1 MHPFATYVLRC
12 YNQATGWNDDNL
24 YSNLTKSSR
33 AILDFTVPRGV
44 HFSISKSA
52 NASFNTSYAMNAL
65 PTLNGSIGYIFTSCD
80 LELKHSATV
89 PFKDVVDRFVIHD
102 RPRRP
107 IGKEEIFLGGRNI
120 NAKEYLLYGRYYV
133 PSSRLDALYSVRL
146 SPTLQGLIAAVSN
159 PRARFSPP
167 LSSPLRESAGNVMF
181 SLQHDTGRWCTEYSW
196 SADDGMWGVRV
207 LHNFGRL
214 ANEAIDAER
223 VARKERERG
232 TKRVDEEERMEGG
245 LKGRLSAGAEL
256 YFSLKEKSAGV
267 STGIRFTT
275 LPDASPP
282 STSGTPDSN
291 IPAQTPTTL
300 TATFNP
306 MMGHISAAY
315 AARAS
320 RDLALCSRFDFN
332 IYSYESEWTM
342 GAEWWLRR
350 AAGRRFTTDIQK
362 EETENDNSNSSEP
375 VALNDISPPGQ
386 DAPSPFPSNGIPGL
400 GGDVT
405 GVVKARISTSSD
417 VSLMWEGRIRNMLV
431 SLGVVSDL
439 SNRSKPIKSI
449 GLELAY
455 FSGPE

>member
-1 MHPFATYVLRC
+1 MHPFASYVLRC

-52 NASFNTSYAMNAL
+52 NALFNTSYAMNAL

-80 LELKHSATV
+80 LDLKHSSTV
-89 PFKDVVDRFVIHD
+89 PFKEVVDRFVIHD

-107 IGKEEIFLGGRNI
+107 TGKEEVFLGGRNI
-120 NAKEYLLYGRYYV
+120 HAGGYLLYGRYYV
-133 PSSRLDALYSVRL
+133 PSSRLDALYTVRL
-146 SPTLQGLIAAVSN
+146 TPTLQGLIAAVSN
-159 PRARFSPP
+159 ARARLTPP
-167 LSSPLRESAGNVMF
+167 SSSATRGEAAGNMMF
-181 SLQHDTGRWCTEYSW
+181 SLQHDTGRWSTEYSW

-223 VARKERERG
+223 AARKERERG

-282 STSGTPDSN
+282 SASPDST

-300 TATFNP
+300 TATLNP

-315 AARAS
+315 AARTS

-350 AAGRRFTTDIQK
+350 AAGKRFAGVQQDEKQGNDSNTD
-362 EETENDNSNSSEP
+362 P
-375 VALNDISPPGQ
+375 VVLDEMSLPGQ
-386 DAPSPFPSNGIPGL
+386 DTPAPFPTNSPIL

>member
-1 MHPFATYVLRC
+1 MHPFASYVLRC

-52 NASFNTSYAMNAL
+52 NALFNTSYAMNAL

-80 LELKHSATV
+80 LELKQSATV

-107 IGKEEIFLGGRNI
+107 IGKEELFLGGRNI

-159 PRARFSPP
+159 SRARFSPHSP
-167 LSSPLRESAGNVMF
+167 SSPSRESAGNVMF
-181 SLQHDTGRWCTEYSW
+181 SLQHDIGRWCTEYSW

-282 STSGTPDSN
+282 SISGSPELN
-291 IPAQTPTTL
+291 VPAQTPTTL

-306 MMGHISAAY
+306 MMGHMSAA
-315 AARAS
+315 
-320 RDLALCSRFDFN
+320 
-332 IYSYESEWTM
+332 YESEWTM

-350 AAGRRFTTDIQK
+350 SARRRFAADSQK
-362 EETENDNSNSSEP
+362 EEAEKDKLDSEP
-375 VALNDISPPGQ
+375 VVLDDISPPGQ
-386 DAPSPFPSNGIPGL
+386 DTPSPFPPAGIPAL

>member
-1 MHPFATYVLRC
+1 MHPFASYVLRC
-12 YNQATGWNDDNL
+12 YNQATGWNEDNL

-33 AILDFTVPRGV
+33 AILDFTAPRGV

-52 NASFNTSYAMNAL
+52 NALFNTSYSMNAL

-80 LELKHSATV
+80 LDLKQSSTV
-89 PFKDVVDRFVIHD
+89 PFKEVVDRFVIHD

-107 IGKEEIFLGGRNI
+107 AGKEEVFLGGRNI
-120 NAKEYLLYGRYYV
+120 NAGEYLLYGRYYV
-133 PSSRLDALYSVRL
+133 PSSRLDALYAIRL
-146 SPTLQGLIAAVSN
+146 APTLQGLIAAVSN

-167 LSSPLRESAGNVMF
+167 SPSTTRGESAGNVMF
-181 SLQHDTGRWCTEYSW
+181 SLQHDIGRWCTEYSW

-245 LKGRLSAGAEL
+245 LRGRLSAGAEL

-282 STSGTPDSN
+282 STSPDSAA
-291 IPAQTPTTL
+291 PAQTPTTL

-350 AAGRRFTTDIQK
+350 ASGKRFASEQQEEK
-362 EETENDNSNSSEP
+362 EANSSNSEP
-375 VALNDISPPGQ
+375 VVLDEISPPGQ
-386 DAPSPFPSNGIPGL
+386 DTPSPFPTNITPTL

>member
-1 MHPFATYVLRC
+1 MHPFASYVLRC
-12 YNQATGWNDDNL
+12 YNQATGWNEDNL

-52 NASFNTSYAMNAL
+52 NALFNTSYAMNAL

-80 LELKHSATV
+80 LNLKQSSTV
-89 PFKDVVDRFVIHD
+89 PFKEVVDRFVIHD

-107 IGKEEIFLGGRNI
+107 TGKEELFLGGRNI
-120 NAKEYLLYGRYYV
+120 NAGGKSTRYYV
-133 PSSRLDALYSVRL
+133 PSSRLDALYTVRL
-146 SPTLQGLIAAVSN
+146 APTLQGLIAAVSN

-167 LSSPLRESAGNVMF
+167 SPSTLPGESAGNVMF

-214 ANEAIDAER
+214 ANEAIDIER

-267 STGIRFTT
+267 STGLRFTT

-282 STSGTPDSN
+282 SASPDSTTPP

-300 TATFNP
+300 TAILNP

-350 AAGRRFTTDIQK
+350 AAGTRSTGAQQ
-362 EETENDNSNSSEP
+362 EEQENDNLNNEP
-375 VALNDISPPGQ
+375 VVMDDLSPPGQ
-386 DAPSPFPSNGIPGL
+386 DTPSPFPTNGAL
-400 GGDVT
+400 ALAGDVT

>member
-1 MHPFATYVLRC
+1 MHPFASYVLRC
-12 YNQATGWNDDNL
+12 YNQVTGWNEDNL

-33 AILDFTVPRGV
+33 AILDFTVPQGV

-52 NASFNTSYAMNAL
+52 NALFNTSYAMNAL
-65 PTLNGSIGYIFTSCD
+65 PKLNGSIGYIFTSCD
-80 LELKHSATV
+80 LDLKQSSTV
-89 PFKDVVDRFVIHD
+89 PFKEVVERFVIHD

-107 IGKEEIFLGGRNI
+107 TGKEELFLGGRNI
-120 NAKEYLLYGRYYV
+120 NAGEYLLYGRYYV
-133 PSSRLDALYSVRL
+133 PSSRLDALYTVRL
-146 SPTLQGLIAAVSN
+146 APTLQGLIAAVSN
-159 PRARFSPP
+159 PRTRFSPP
-167 LSSPLRESAGNVMF
+167 SLSTPRGESAGNMLF

-214 ANEAIDAER
+214 ANEAIDIER
-223 VARKERERG
+223 LARKERERG

-267 STGIRFTT
+267 STGLRFTT

-282 STSGTPDSN
+282 SASPDSTTPP

-306 MMGHISAAY
+306 MMGHMSAAY

-350 AAGRRFTTDIQK
+350 AAGRQSAGVQQEEQEK
-362 EETENDNSNSSEP
+362 ETLNNEP
-375 VALNDISPPGQ
+375 VVMDDLAPPGQ
-386 DAPSPFPSNGIPGL
+386 DTPSPFPTNGAL
-400 GGDVT
+400 ALAGDVT

-417 VSLMWEGRIRNMLV
+417 ISLMWEGRIRNMLV
-431 SLGVVSDL
+431 SLGVASDL

>member
-102 RPRRP
+102 RPAADWERRDIP
-107 IGKEEIFLGGRNI
+107 RGRNI

-245 LKGRLSAGAEL
+245 LKDDCRPVLMYWYQVHNSTRCVAPIHIGHPRLQYTSANTHDVN
-256 YFSLKEKSAGV
+256 S
-267 STGIRFTT
+267 
-275 LPDASPP
+275 
-282 STSGTPDSN
+282 
-291 IPAQTPTTL
+291 
-300 TATFNP
+300 TFNP

-350 AAGRRFTTDIQK
+350 AAGRRLTTDIQK

-449 GLELAY
+449 DSSSRISPGR
-455 FSGPE
+455 SKCVC

>member
-1 MHPFATYVLRC
+1 MHPFASYVLRC
-12 YNQATGWNDDNL
+12 YNQATGWNEDNL

-52 NASFNTSYAMNAL
+52 NALFNTSYAMNAL

-80 LELKHSATV
+80 LDLKQSATV
-89 PFKDVVDRFVIHD
+89 PFKDIVDRFVIHD

-107 IGKEEIFLGGRNI
+107 TGKEEVFLGGRNI
-120 NAKEYLLYGRYYV
+120 HAGGKYYV
-133 PSSRLDALYSVRL
+133 PSSRLDALYTVRL
-146 SPTLQGLIAAVSN
+146 TPTLQGLIAAVSN
-159 PRARFSPP
+159 ARARLSPP
-167 LSSPLRESAGNVMF
+167 SSSAPRG
-181 SLQHDTGRWCTEYSW
+181 EAASW

-232 TKRVDEEERMEGG
+232 TRRVDEEERMEGG

-282 STSGTPDSN
+282 SASPDSTV
-291 IPAQTPTTL
+291 PAQTPTTL

-306 MMGHISAAY
+306 MMGHMSAAY
-315 AARAS
+315 AARTS

-350 AAGRRFTTDIQK
+350 AAMKRLSAVR
-362 EETENDNSNSSEP
+362 EEEKADNKSITEP
-375 VALNDISPPGQ
+375 VVLDEISPLGQ
-386 DAPSPFPSNGIPGL
+386 DAPSPFPSNSTPTL

>member
-1 MHPFATYVLRC
+1 MHPFASYVLRC

-102 RPRRP
+102 RPRKP
-107 IGKEEIFLGGRNI
+107 IGKEELFLGGRNI

-167 LSSPLRESAGNVMF
+167 SPSNPPGESAGNVMF

-282 STSGTPDSN
+282 STSGSPESN
-291 IPAQTPTTL
+291 APAQTPTTL

-306 MMGHISAAY
+306 MMGHMSAAY

-332 IYSYESEWTM
+332 IYSYESEWAM

-350 AAGRRFTTDIQK
+350 AAGRRFAADIQK
-362 EETENDNSNSSEP
+362 EEAEKVKPNSEP
-375 VALNDISPPGQ
+375 VVLDDISPPGQ
-386 DAPSPFPSNGIPGL
+386 DTPSPFPPSSTPAL
-400 GGDVT
+400 GGDIT

>member
-1 MHPFATYVLRC
+1 MHPFASYVLRC
-12 YNQATGWNDDNL
+12 YNQATGWNEDNL

-33 AILDFTVPRGV
+33 AILDFTAPRGV

-52 NASFNTSYAMNAL
+52 NALFNTSYAMNAL
-65 PTLNGSIGYIFTSCD
+65 PTLTGSIGYIFTSCD
-80 LELKHSATV
+80 LDLKQSSTV

-107 IGKEEIFLGGRNI
+107 AGKEELFLGGRNI
-120 NAKEYLLYGRYYV
+120 HAMEYLLYGRYYV
-133 PSSRLDALYSVRL
+133 PSSRLDALYTVRL
-146 SPTLQGLIAAVSN
+146 APTLQGLIAAVSN
-159 PRARFSPP
+159 PRARFSSPSP
-167 LSSPLRESAGNVMF
+167 SSPPSGTAGNIMF

-214 ANEAIDAER
+214 ANEAIDTER

-275 LPDASPP
+275 LPDASPS
-282 STSGTPDSN
+282 STSPDSAV
-291 IPAQTPTTL
+291 PAQTPTTL

-306 MMGHISAAY
+306 MMGHMSAAY

-320 RDLALCSRFDFN
+320 RDLAMCSRFDFN
-332 IYSYESEWTM
+332 IYSYDSEWTM

-350 AAGRRFTTDIQK
+350 AAGKRLVGQQAEK
-362 EETENDNSNSSEP
+362 EVDNLNSEP
-375 VALNDISPPGQ
+375 VVLDEMAPPGQ
-386 DAPSPFPSNGIPGL
+386 DTPSPFPTNSASAL

-431 SLGVVSDL
+431 SLGVVSDM

>member
-1 MHPFATYVLRC
+1 
-12 YNQATGWNDDNL
+12 
-24 YSNLTKSSR
+24 
-33 AILDFTVPRGV
+33 
-44 HFSISKSA
+44 
-52 NASFNTSYAMNAL
+52 MNAL

-80 LELKHSATV
+80 LDLKQSSSV
-89 PFKDVVDRFVIHD
+89 PFKEVVDRFVIHD
-102 RPRRP
+102 RPHRP
-107 IGKEEIFLGGRNI
+107 SWKEEVFLGGRNI
-120 NAKEYLLYGRYYV
+120 NAGEYLLYGRYYV
-133 PSSRLDALYSVRL
+133 PTSRLDALYTVRL
-146 SPTLQGLIAAVSN
+146 APTLQGLIAAVSN
-159 PRARFSPP
+159 PRARLSP
-167 LSSPLRESAGNVMF
+167 SSPSAPRIGSAGNVMF

-214 ANEAIDAER
+214 ANEAIDTER
-223 VARKERERG
+223 MARKERERG

-282 STSGTPDSN
+282 STSPDST

-300 TATFNP
+300 TATLNP

-350 AAGRRFTTDIQK
+350 AAGKLDSQK
-362 EETENDNSNSSEP
+362 PDNSSEP
-375 VALNDISPPGQ
+375 VVLDDISPPGQ
-386 DAPSPFPSNGIPGL
+386 ETPSPFLTGAPTL